1 MNNYFELTPE
11 QQEMVLIQAAGKT
24 GLPVQAIEK
33 DLWVSVA
40 LQMVF
45 TLPIADHLI
54 FKGGTSL
61 SKVWKV
67 INRFSEDI
75 DLAIDPSIWGFEGDL
90 TKKQIKRLRKESS
103 IFVRD
108 NFCKSLQDVVVA
120 TAMDRWLKVKA
131 DPDGEGDGT
140 YPEPRVI
147 HIYYKSLFDEDL
159 PYLHSEVKLEVGSRS
174 LLEPTADA
182 AIMSILEEVL
192 PISSTIRNV
201 KIHTALAEKT
211 FLEKAFLLHELFS
224 SKSRKQANRKSR
236 HLYDLAQMM
245 ETDIAIRAIGND
257 ELWNSIHHHRAL
269 FNSISDVDY
278 TPDIR
283 KRITLLPPDDVIND
297 WVSDYNDMKSSM
309 IYGSKPTFD
318 NLLAI
323 MKELENKFH
332 DRSSFN

>member
-1 MNNYFELTPE
+1 MNNYFELTSE
-11 QQEMVLIQAAGKT
+11 QQQMVLTQAAHKT

-33 DLWVSVA
+33 DLWVTAA

-45 TLPIADHLI
+45 TLPIANHLI

-90 TKKQIKRLRKESS
+90 TKKQIKHLRKESS

-108 NFCKSLQDVVVA
+108 NLCKSLQDIVVE
-120 TAMDRWLKVKA
+120 TGMDKWLNVEA

-147 HIYYKSLFDEDL
+147 HICYKSLFDTNL

-174 LLEPTADA
+174 LLEPTAKA
-182 AIMSILEEVL
+182 TVTSILEDVL
-192 PISSTIRNV
+192 PISSTIKNV
-201 KIHTALAEKT
+201 EIPTAVAEKT
-211 FLEKAFLLHELFS
+211 FLEKAFLLHEAFS
-224 SKSRKQANRKSR
+224 SPSHKQANRRSR

-245 ETDIAIRAIGND
+245 KTDIALRAID
-257 ELWNSIHHHRAL
+257 DDKLWNAIHHHRAL
-269 FNSISDVDY
+269 FTSVSGVDY

-283 KRITLLPPDDVIND
+283 KRIKLLPPDDVMTDWLND
-297 WVSDYNDMKSSM
+297 YSDMASSM
-309 IYGSKPTFD
+309 IYGSKPAFD
-318 NLLAI
+318 DLLVM
-323 MKELENKFH
+323 MKELETIFH
-332 DRSSFN
+332 SHQI